1 MALFTFLGTPEC
13 PDKITLRDVE
23 FPKGVPVDVEDAD
36 FIAKL
41 DRLDYFEQSEPP
53 PRRGRPRKA

>member
-1 MALFTFLGTPEC
+1 MLFTFLGTEEC

-36 FIAKL
+36 FIGKL
-41 DRLDYFEQSEPP
+41 SRLDYFETETK

>member
-1 MALFTFLGTPEC
+1 MLFTFLGTEAC

-36 FIAKL
+36 FIGKL
-41 DRLDYFEQSEPP
+41 SRLDYFEEGETK

>member
-1 MALFTFLGTPEC
+1 MLFTFLGTEAC
-13 PDKITLRDVE
+13 SDKITLRDTV
-23 FPKGVPVDVEDAD
+23 FPKGVPVSVEDAD

-41 DRLDYFEQSEPP
+41 DRLDYFERSEPP